1 MTSLQ
6 ELRQRKEALQL
17 RLEVAELEP
26 VVAALDAAARQV
38 DLREGFGDLVD
49 RRGYLY
55 DSAQAP
61 ASAAAPSLLSD
72 RTAGKDRV
80 LFETEQQLA
89 AIRGAGQALVAMLPP
104 AVNIL
109 EVLTNYTIGGGF
121 QYEARPAPGV
131 EPPAQLVK
139 AVQHVVDTFLEMN
152 DWQGDFDREIHARC
166 REDGEALVALKP
178 EGWKTRASVIE
189 AASLSAPRDP
199 RPLEEWLGAGWQ
211 PSCWT
216 FGVHTPEGR
225 ACEPTGYHVVYDEHG
240 SHWDYFAAEDP
251 ALARRAGSGLLEHV
265 KNGRRNVKRG
275 VSEFYAV
282 QQFLEHAEGVLANS
296 AHGAR
301 IQAAIAYIVEHA
313 GNVTRSQVSSL
324 VAGQS
329 ERQITRATGLGART
343 THERSIRPGKVLHT
357 PHGTQ
362 YRPAP
367 MGGSNAPNFLL
378 IEQAL
383 LRYAGLRWSMPEY
396 MVSGDASNAN
406 YSSTL
411 VAESPFVKS
420 READQRFY
428 ASRFRRIMWKAV
440 TLAHDAGFFDR
451 FNLPLATLRGLI
463 RLQVTPPAIATR
475 NALHD
480 ARVKEIEHR
489 AGVISTRTWAAET
502 GRTLEE

>member
-1 MTSLQ
+1 MTSL
-6 ELRQRKEALQL
+6 EKLRNQKEALQL
-17 RLEVAELEP
+17 QLEVAELAP
-26 VVAALDAAARQV
+26 LVASIDAAMRQV

-49 RRGYLY
+49 RREYLH
-55 DSAQAP
+55 DTEAFHSTAV
-61 ASAAAPSLLSD
+61 ASFISD

-89 AIRGAGQALVAMLPP
+89 AIRGAGQALVALLPP

-121 QYEARPAPGV
+121 QYEARGV
-131 EPPAQLVK
+131 AGQDASQPLLE
-139 AVQHVVDTFLEMN
+139 AVQHVIDTFLETN
-152 DWQGDFDREIHARC
+152 DWQGDLDREVHARC

-178 EGWKTRASVIE
+178 DGWKTRATLIE
-189 AASLSAPRDP
+189 AACLTAPVDA
-199 RPLEEWLGAGWQ
+199 RPLEDWLGLDANA
-211 PSCWT
+211 SCWA
-216 FGVHTPEGR
+216 FGVHSPEAAPATPW
-225 ACEPTGYHVVYDEHG
+225 GYHVVYDEQG
-240 SHWDYFAAEDP
+240 AAWDYFAAEDP

-265 KNGRRNVKRG
+265 KRGRRNVKRG

-282 QQFLEHAEGVLANS
+282 KQFLEQAEGVLSNS

-313 GNVTRSQVSSL
+313 ANVTRSQVSSL

-329 ERQITRATGLGART
+329 DRQMTRVTGLGART
-343 THERSIRPGKVLHT
+343 THERTIRPGKVLHT
-357 PHGTQ
+357 PQGTQ

-367 MGGSNAPNFLL
+367 MGSSNAPNFLL

-420 READQRFY
+420 READQRFF
-428 ASRFRRIMWKAV
+428 ASRFKRIMWKAV
-440 TLAHDAGFFDR
+440 HLAHDAGFFDR
-451 FNLPLATLRGLI
+451 FALPFPVLRQQVQI
-463 RLQVTPPAIATR
+463 YVTPPAIATR
-475 NALHD
+475 NALQD

-489 AGVISTRTWAAET
+489 AGVINTRQWAAET
-502 GRTLEE
+502 GRAVQ